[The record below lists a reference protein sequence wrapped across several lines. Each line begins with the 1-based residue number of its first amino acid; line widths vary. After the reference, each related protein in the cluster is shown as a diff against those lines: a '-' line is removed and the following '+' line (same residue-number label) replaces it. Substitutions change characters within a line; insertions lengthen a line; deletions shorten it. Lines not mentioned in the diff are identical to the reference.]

1 MNNFEMR
8 QMTEKQE
15 ASKKIYQQHRDRQ
28 RTIILEAAQKLF
40 LQKGVGGTTLGDIAT
55 EARVTRATIY
65 QYFANQTDIAW
76 AILEE
81 IFENAKEEIW
91 QALELD
97 GTGFERIAAFLS
109 HFLATLTQTPEHFR
123 FLAQF
128 DSMYASAPEVDRLL
142 LVVEQTIGGTLEPLA
157 EVVRK
162 GIEDGSLRS
171 NLNPTLTASAI
182 ANMAVAMAVRL
193 EAHRRSV
200 IVEYGHS
207 PEQIFA
213 EACNLLLQGIRAP

>member
-1 MNNFEMR
+1 M
-8 QMTEKQE
+8 
-15 ASKKIYQQHRDRQ
+15 
-28 RTIILEAAQKLF
+28 
-40 LQKGVGGTTLGDIAT
+40 GDIAT

-65 QYFANQTDIAW
+65 QYFANGTDIAW

-81 IFENAKEEIW
+81 IFESAQEEIW

-128 DSMYASAPEVDRLL
+128 DSMYASDPEIDRLL
-142 LVVEQTIGGTLEPLA
+142 IVTKRTIGSTLEPLA
-157 EVVRK
+157 EVARK

-182 ANMAVAMAVRL
+182 ANMAVAMTVRL
-193 EAHRRSV
+193 EAHRGSV
-200 IVEYGHS
+200 IIEYGHS
-207 PEQIFA
+207 PEHIFA
-213 EACNLLLQGIRAP
+213 EACDLLLQGIRAQ